1 MPKPAAAPAKKDDK
15 QVSPIVKAT
24 LQASVIAGISNIL
37 AQAISAYKDGT
48 PLVID
53 WVPVFQF
60 FLFGVISTPPN
71 FLWQD
76 LLETTFPSHHLAPT
90 PTAIASASRSD
101 EKSLDDSATLG
112 TLVEPRLN
120 KLNTFVKWFLDQT
133 LGAAVNTL
141 LFSMFMHGTQ
151 SAMEHRATSSF
162 GSSPEQ
168 SLWFLIDGI
177 TKGNAIQYHSVNWN
191 WVWEE
196 SKKEFVDLVLASWKF
211 WPFVSIVN
219 FAVLK
224 TVAARSLAGNLAGIA
239 WGVYMSL
246 FASAQ

>member
-1 MPKPAAAPAKKDDK
+1 MPKPAAPAKKDDNEP
-15 QVSPIVKAT
+15 SPIIKAT
-24 LQASVIAGISNIL
+24 LQAAVIAGISNIL

-71 FLWQD
+71 FLWQE
-76 LLETTFPSHHLAPT
+76 LLETTFPSHHVSPT
-90 PTAIASASRSD
+90 REAIASASASD
-101 EKSLDDSATLG
+101 EKALDREASLG

-120 KLNTFVKWFLDQT
+120 KGNTFIKWLLDQT
-133 LGAAVNTL
+133 VGAAVNTL
-141 LFSMFMHGTQ
+141 LFSMFMRGTQ
-151 SAMEHRATSSF
+151 AAMQHRATSTF
-162 GSSPEQ
+162 GASPDQ
-168 SLWFLIDGI
+168 SLWFLIDSF
-177 TKGNAIQYHSVNWN
+177 KRGNAIQYHGVNWN

-196 SKKEFVDLVLASWKF
+196 SKREFWGLMVASWKF

-246 FASAQ
+246 FAAQ